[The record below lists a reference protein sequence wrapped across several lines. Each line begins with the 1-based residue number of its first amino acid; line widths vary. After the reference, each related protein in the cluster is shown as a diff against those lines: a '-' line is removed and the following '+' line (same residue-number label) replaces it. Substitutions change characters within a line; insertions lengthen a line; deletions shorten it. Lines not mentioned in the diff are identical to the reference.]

1 MNPNTERL
9 VYRRQFMIGSRYLD
23 KDDWI
28 HVPLDGRLFLSVHP
42 DLSITESIKPNSQLI
57 LLGYL
62 IDPEHPDWTNED
74 ILYDLH
80 QQCSTFEQLLQGM
93 DHCGGRWIILYRDE
107 KQLKLF
113 HDACGMRQVFY
124 TVQPDGVWCASQAS
138 TLAAQLGIEWDD
150 HEDLQFFLRSQE
162 YKRSENFWPGDG
174 SPYRGIKHLTP
185 NHYLDLHSGKTV
197 RFWPVSCLQPIAK
210 REAVQQASS
219 MLIGSMKAIA
229 NRSEVM
235 LPVTAGWDSRILLA
249 ASRHVSSQVYYYISL
264 HPELKKDSTDVTI
277 PSKLLERL
285 GLPFHV
291 LPSIEQLDGS
301 FVSLNK
307 QNTQMRDLAKT
318 SIIYQHFLH
327 SQGKVNITGNHSEI
341 AREAYYDYHPK
352 RELTGTFLAK
362 QSRLGKYSYVIDSF
376 ELWSKEIKQAK
387 EKWGIHPLTLF
398 EWEQISGNWGAIY
411 VSEQDIAIDEF
422 SPFNNRKLLI
432 TVLSVKHSY
441 GLRNEF
447 YREMIREMWPETL
460 QLPINPL
467 PFSKQLKNFC
477 KEVLRGGLYY
487 GYQALQMARGR
498 EVRKRKEETT

>member
-1 MNPNTERL
+1 MIPNTERL
-9 VYRRQFMIGSRYLD
+9 VFRRQFIIGSRIFER
-23 KDDWI
+23 DDWV
-28 HVPLDGRLFLSVHP
+28 HLPLDDRLFLSVHP
-42 DLSITESIKPNSQLI
+42 DLQITQSFRQNSQLI

-62 IDPEHPDWTNED
+62 IDPEHPDWSNEEILQD
-74 ILYDLH
+74 IH
-80 QQCSTFEQLLQGM
+80 QQCSSFEQLLQGM
-93 DHCGGRWIILYRDE
+93 DHCGGRWIILYKDG

-124 TVQPDGVWCASQAS
+124 TVQPEGMWCASQAS
-138 TLAAQLGIEWDD
+138 TLADHLGIELDEN
-150 HEDLQFFLRSQE
+150 EDLQTFLHSPQ
-162 YKRSENFWPGDG
+162 YHHSENFWPGDG
-174 SPYRGIKHLTP
+174 SPYCGIKHLTP
-185 NHYLDLHSGKTV
+185 NHYLDLHSGKTA
-197 RFWPVSCLQPIAK
+197 RYWPRARLQPIAL
-210 REAVQQASS
+210 REAVQQASN

-249 ASRHVSSQVYYYISL
+249 ASRHVSSHVFYYISL
-264 HPELKKDSTDVTI
+264 HPGLKKDSTDVTI
-277 PSKLLERL
+277 PSRLLARL

-307 QNTQMRDLAKT
+307 QNTQMRDLAKS
-318 SIIYQHFLH
+318 SIIYQHFLR

-341 AREAYYDYHPK
+341 AREAYYDYHPR
-352 RELTGTFLAK
+352 REVTGSFLAK
-362 QSRLGKYSYVIDSF
+362 HARLGKQPYVIDSF
-376 ELWSKEIKQAK
+376 EHWLKGIRGAK
-387 EKWGIHPLTLF
+387 EKWDINPLTLF

-441 GLRNEF
+441 GLRNEL

-460 QLPINPL
+460 QMPINPL
-467 PFSKQLKNFC
+467 PFPKLLKDLC
-477 KEVLRGGLYY
+477 KETLRGGLYY
-487 GYQALQMARGR
+487 SYRVLQKGRGR
-498 EVRKRKEETT
+498 GVRKRKEETT